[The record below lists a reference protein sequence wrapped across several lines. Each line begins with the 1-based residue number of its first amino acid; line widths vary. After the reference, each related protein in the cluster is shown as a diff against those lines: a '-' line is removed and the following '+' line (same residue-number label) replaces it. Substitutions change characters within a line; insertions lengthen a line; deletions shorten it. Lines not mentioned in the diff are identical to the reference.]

1 MKEIGEEFKEKR
13 EEIGITIEEVSSD
26 LGKDVILIENLES
39 GNHKVFKDILEL
51 KDMVK
56 TYAKYL
62 GLDDE
67 KLLGE
72 LDDFLFEKTSKI
84 SIEDIQE
91 RLKQEQAKRK
101 EEKKVRT
108 PYTLEFENKKNLT
121 LVAILF
127 INYLSCDIKSS
138 VPSKSKRASSNIS
151 LVSISI

>member
-121 LVAILF
+121 LVDILF
-127 INYLSCDIKSS
+127 IVVVI
-138 VPSKSKRASSNIS
+138 
-151 LVSISI
+151 LVLFYVLLKNLYS

>member
-127 INYLSCDIKSS
+127 IVVVI
-138 VPSKSKRASSNIS
+138 
-151 LVSISI
+151 LVLFYVLLKNLYS

>member
-26 LGKDVILIENLES
+26 LGKDTLLIENLES

-67 KLLGE
+67 KLLGD

-91 RLKQEQAKRK
+91 RLKQEKEKRK

-121 LVAILF
+121 LIIILF
-127 INYLSCDIKSS
+127 IVVVI
-138 VPSKSKRASSNIS
+138 
-151 LVSISI
+151 LVLFYVLLKNLYS

>member
-39 GNHKVFKDILEL
+39 GYHKVFKDILEL

-127 INYLSCDIKSS
+127 IVVVI
-138 VPSKSKRASSNIS
+138 
-151 LVSISI
+151 LVLFYVLLKNLYS

>member
-84 SIEDIQE
+84 SIEDIQK

-127 INYLSCDIKSS
+127 IVVVI
-138 VPSKSKRASSNIS
+138 
-151 LVSISI
+151 LVLFYVLLKNLYS

>member
-13 EEIGITIEEVSSD
+13 EEIGITIEEVAND
-26 LGKDVILIENLES
+26 LNKDTLLIESLEN

-56 TYAKYL
+56 AYAKYL

-84 SIEDIQE
+84 IIEDIKE
-91 RLKQEQAKRK
+91 RLKQEQEKK
-101 EEKKVRT
+101 KNEKKVRT
-108 PYTLEFENKKNLT
+108 PYTIEFENKKSLT
-121 LVAILF
+121 LVIILTIVVVILVVF
-127 INYLSCDIKSS
+127 YILLKKIYL
-138 VPSKSKRASSNIS
+138 
-151 LVSISI
+151 